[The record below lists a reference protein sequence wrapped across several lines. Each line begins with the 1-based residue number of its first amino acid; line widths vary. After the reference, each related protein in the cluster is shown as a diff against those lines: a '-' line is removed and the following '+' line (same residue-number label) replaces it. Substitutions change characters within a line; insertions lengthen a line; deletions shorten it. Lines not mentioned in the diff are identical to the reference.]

1 MEKQQTP
8 IRKEKRPEKPD
19 SFLLAFLL
27 FFSFSFSFSLS
38 QHENSVSARS
48 LWQCKGKLQNA
59 VNLSVAELLTATSC
73 QAFRTQLDPFV
84 AKLEK
89 LGKAEF
95 KFVDGQFPIKP
106 PDGFEDY
113 FGPAPWYRNIEFDGI
128 DGLAKMVDKLR
139 TMTDGESYEDTL
151 RSLLGSGDMPFEQ
164 GTLQR
169 TLDRIKQYLDEDPEI
184 QVG

>member
-1 MEKQQTP
+1 MP
-8 IRKEKRPEKPD
+8 
-19 SFLLAFLL
+19 
-27 FFSFSFSFSLS
+27 
-38 QHENSVSARS
+38 
-48 LWQCKGKLQNA
+48 
-59 VNLSVAELLTATSC
+59 TSNRHFTC

-89 LGKAEF
+89 VGKVEF
-95 KFVDGQFPIKP
+95 KFVDGQFPVKP

-139 TMTDGESYEDTL
+139 THTDGESYEDTL
-151 RSLLGSGDMPFEQ
+151 RSLLGSGDMPFEL

-169 TLDRIKQYLDEDPEI
+169 TMDRIKQYLDEDPEI
-184 QVG
+184 EVG